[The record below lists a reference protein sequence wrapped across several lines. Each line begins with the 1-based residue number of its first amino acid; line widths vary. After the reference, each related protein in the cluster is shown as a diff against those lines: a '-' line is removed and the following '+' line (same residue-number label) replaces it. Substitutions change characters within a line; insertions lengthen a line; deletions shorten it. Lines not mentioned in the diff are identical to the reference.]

1 MAWGAVLIPRFVC
14 LRETRFLAAIRSQAR
29 AVRKVRSA
37 ETTLQ
42 TQGVPMVDNN
52 YPDVDAAAVVEANR
66 ERIEASIREGEAAI
80 SKPGKL
86 VTIDDLVLND
96 D

>member
-1 MAWGAVLIPRFVC
+1 
-14 LRETRFLAAIRSQAR
+14 
-29 AVRKVRSA
+29 
-37 ETTLQ
+37 
-42 TQGVPMVDNN
+42 MVDNN